1 MNWIR
6 NISAFEIG
14 IIALFLLLYL
24 IFFFRVWRAG
34 KYFIR
39 PSRLIFVKFALRA
52 IYLALLIIALLG
64 PSFGNTEIVNRS
76 GGKNIHIIMDMSASM
91 KATDLTPSRI
101 DKVKSE
107 LINLIS
113 SLSSNRFSVMV
124 FSDQAHWQIP
134 LTLDVQL
141 VRDFIQ
147 GVYPDLMPGPGSN
160 INAPLETLALH
171 LQSGKKKDKEV
182 LFLITDGEFYQS
194 ADARWINTIR
204 NAASAIIILGVG
216 TEAGGIIPDS
226 DSGKQTASSHLDKME
241 LMSLSNKLNG
251 KLFFMDNQ
259 RSDFPDIIAEIK
271 QLPEYTTKDTPQEN
285 TQSNKYSNFLLAGIL
300 LAMVDFLIIIKLF
313 KF

>member
-24 IFFFRVWRAG
+24 IFLFKVWRAG

-64 PSFGNTEIVNRS
+64 PSFGNTEIVDRS

-101 DKVKSE
+101 DKVKTE

-160 INAPLETLALH
+160 INAPLETLALY

-182 LFLITDGEFYQS
+182 LFIITDGEFYQS
-194 ADARWINTIR
+194 ADTRWINTIR

-226 DSGKQTASSHLDKME
+226 DSGKQRASSHLDKME

-251 KLFFMDNQ
+251 KLFFLDDQ